1 MCLTSRNPSCSP
13 ERRIIVTNPARSRTF
28 ETCKNYADE
37 VRLILPSL
45 MDRERLEE
53 TVSKLSLYL
62 AACSRLAQQMELLLE
77 TTNKTVELQ
86 GESLESKE
94 EIISH
99 LKELLNCEKMTNRN
113 TLETCR
119 RLINERDEAR
129 REVCDKTLV
138 WGGWTSGEHAEMRSW
153 TPEQH
158 AKHRGWDCFE
168 ENTEC

>member
-1 MCLTSRNPSCSP
+1 MT
-13 ERRIIVTNPARSRTF
+13 TFARSRTF

-37 VRLILPSL
+37 VRLVLPSL

-86 GESLESKE
+86 GESLKSKE
-94 EIISH
+94 EIISN
-99 LKELLNCEKMTNRN
+99 LKDLFDWERATNQD
-113 TLETCR
+113 LIETGR

-129 REVCDKTLV
+129 RDLCYVDE
-138 WGGWTSGEHAEMRSW
+138 GWPFPDAVAREK
-153 TPEQH
+153 
-158 AKHRGWDCFE
+158 AKERGWDCFE
-168 ENTEC
+168 ENTND

>member
-13 ERRIIVTNPARSRTF
+13 ERRNIVTNPARSRTF
-28 ETCKNYADE
+28 EVCKNYADE

-62 AACSRLAQQMELLLE
+62 AAYSRLAQQMELLLE
-77 TTNKTVELQ
+77 TTNKTVDLQ
-86 GESLESKE
+86 RKVLDSKE
-94 EIISH
+94 EITSN
-99 LKELLNCEKMTNRN
+99 LKKLLSREQSANQD
-113 TLETCR
+113 LIETSR

-129 REVCDKTLV
+129 REVCDKVLDGR
-138 WGGWTSGEHAEMRSW
+138 GGWTSKEHAEM
-153 TPEQH
+153 
-158 AKHRGWDCFE
+158 RGWDCFE

>member
-1 MCLTSRNPSCSP
+1 M
-13 ERRIIVTNPARSRTF
+13 TNPARSRTF
-28 ETCKNYADE
+28 EVCKNYADE
-37 VRLILPSL
+37 VRLVLPSL

-53 TVSKLSLYL
+53 TVSKLTLYL

-77 TTNKTVELQ
+77 TTNKTVDLQ
-86 GESLESKE
+86 RKVLKSKE
-94 EIISH
+94 EIISN
-99 LKELLNCEKMTNRN
+99 LEKLLSREQSANQD
-113 TLETCR
+113 LIETGR